1 MHYHSTHR
9 SPKRATTIR
18 VLVRTNPTESATLTI
33 PEAAELL
40 GISRNSAYQHA
51 ASDGHLA
58 GVPVISVGRRL
69 VIPAAIFREVLGLP
83 VGSADDA
90 AEN

>member
-1 MHYHSTHR
+1 MR
-9 SPKRATTIR
+9 KDTTA
-18 VLVRTNPTESATLTI
+18 SATLTI

-69 VIPAAIFREVLGLP
+69 LLPTATFRELLGLP
-83 VGSADDA
+83 TGSADDA

>member
-1 MHYHSTHR
+1 MRENT
-9 SPKRATTIR
+9 
-18 VLVRTNPTESATLTI
+18 TESATLTI

-51 ASDGHLA
+51 ARDGHLA

-69 VIPAAIFREVLGLP
+69 LLPTAMFRELLGLP
-83 VGSADDA
+83 TGSADDA